1 MSGQVIRW
9 FRRPVY
15 LQELLIETST
25 YQLMKIHVLNAVDLS
40 RDAIHIY
47 VGMAVLLLFV
57 IIFQR
62 GRFSLVSLVPVFV
75 VAIIMEVFDLYDDS
89 RTFGYLRWDASLH
102 DVINT
107 VLWPA
112 ILVFLARFNFLR

>member
-1 MSGQVIRW
+1 
-9 FRRPVY
+9 
-15 LQELLIETST
+15 
-25 YQLMKIHVLNAVDLS
+25 MKIHVLNAVELS

-47 VGMAVLLLFV
+47 VGMTVLLLFV
-57 IIFQR
+57 IIFQK
-62 GRFSLVSLVPVFV
+62 GRFSFVSLVPVFLI
-75 VAIIMEVFDLYDDS
+75 AIIMEVFDLYDDS

-107 VLWPA
+107 VFWPA

>member
-1 MSGQVIRW
+1 
-9 FRRPVY
+9 
-15 LQELLIETST
+15 
-25 YQLMKIHVLNAVDLS
+25 MKIHVLNAVDLS

-47 VGMAVLLLFV
+47 VGITVLLLFV
-57 IIFQR
+57 IIFQK
-62 GRFSLVSLVPVFV
+62 GRFSVVSLIPVFV

-107 VLWPA
+107 VFWPA
-112 ILVFLARFNFLR
+112 ILVFLARFKVLK